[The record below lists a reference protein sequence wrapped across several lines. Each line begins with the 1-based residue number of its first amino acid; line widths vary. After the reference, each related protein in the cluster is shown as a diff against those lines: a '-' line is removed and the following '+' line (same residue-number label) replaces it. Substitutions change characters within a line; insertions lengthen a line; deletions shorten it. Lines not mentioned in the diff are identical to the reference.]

1 MHTDRRPDAAPHAAR
16 HGRRLRRL
24 LAAASLSL
32 TVSGCSTLGEP
43 LPPAPTPAEI
53 VAAAKAGQTAQQII
67 ERMQRSRAVYRLPA
81 SELAKLREQGV
92 PDPVIDYMQRVHLD
106 VVRFE
111 ESMRARSFYGPGWG
125 AWGPA
130 YGWRDPFWPHRLRF

>member
-1 MHTDRRPDAAPHAAR
+1 MTIDRSPVASAGA
-16 HGRRLRRL
+16 GRSLRLGAGVAL
-24 LAAASLSL
+24 LALAL
-32 TVSGCSTLGEP
+32 SGCATLGEP
-43 LPPAPTPAEI
+43 LPPPPSLAEI
-53 VAAAKAGQTAQQII
+53 VESAKAGQPPQQII

-92 PDPVIDYMQRVHLD
+92 PDAVIDYMQRVHLD

-125 AWGPA
+125 PLGPA
-130 YGWRDPFWPHRLRF
+130 YGWRDPFWPYRSRF

>member
-1 MHTDRRPDAAPHAAR
+1 MTEHRNPAASAAAPT
-16 HGRRLRRL
+16 RR
-24 LAAASLSL
+24 LAAALAISLAL
-32 TVSGCSTLGEP
+32 ALSGCVTMGEP
-43 LPPAPTPAEI
+43 LPPPPSLAEI
-53 VAAAKAGQTAQQII
+53 IESAKAGQSPQQII

-111 ESMRARSFYGPGWG
+111 ESVRARSFHGPGWG
-125 AWGPA
+125 PWGPA
-130 YGWRDPFWPHRLRF
+130 SGWRDPFWPYGRRF

>member
-1 MHTDRRPDAAPHAAR
+1 MTIDRSPAASAGAR
-16 HGRRLRRL
+16 RSLRRGAGVAL
-24 LAAASLSL
+24 LALAL
-32 TVSGCSTLGEP
+32 SGCATLGEP
-43 LPPAPTPAEI
+43 LPPPPSLAEI
-53 VAAAKAGQTAQQII
+53 VESAKAGQPPQQII

-125 AWGPA
+125 PWGPVH
-130 YGWRDPFWPHRLRF
+130 GWRDPFWPHRPRF

>member
-1 MHTDRRPDAAPHAAR
+1 MTIDRSPAASAGAR
-16 HGRRLRRL
+16 RSLRRGAGVAL
-24 LAAASLSL
+24 LALAL
-32 TVSGCSTLGEP
+32 SGCATLGEP
-43 LPPAPTPAEI
+43 LPPPPSLAEI
-53 VAAAKAGQTAQQII
+53 VESAKAGQPPQQII

-125 AWGPA
+125 PWGPA
-130 YGWRDPFWPHRLRF
+130 HGWRDPFWPHRPRF

>member
-1 MHTDRRPDAAPHAAR
+1 MTIDRSPVASVGAR
-16 HGRRLRRL
+16 RSLRRGAGVAL
-24 LAAASLSL
+24 LALAL
-32 TVSGCSTLGEP
+32 SGCATLGEP
-43 LPPAPTPAEI
+43 LPPPPSLAEI
-53 VAAAKAGQTAQQII
+53 VESAKAGQPPQQII

-92 PDPVIDYMQRVHLD
+92 PDAVIDYMQRVHLD

-125 AWGPA
+125 PLGPA
-130 YGWRDPFWPHRLRF
+130 HGWSDPFWPYRPRF